1 MKTDNVSTLYAYD
14 PGQTTGWASFV
25 LARSEKAAALSRWGE
40 FDLWRGIDEQIGSEL
55 CQTVVYEKIV
65 PRHPSFN
72 PIGLEVIGAIRY
84 LGELHSRVVVH
95 QMNAQIHGVFK
106 WETYDTLFKTI
117 KSDHSKDA
125 IAHGIV
131 YLRKQGYTIEM
142 P

>member
-1 MKTDNVSTLYAYD
+1 MLYAYD
-14 PGQTTGWASFV
+14 PGQTTGWAKFV
-25 LARSEKAAALSRWGE
+25 MHNVTRSAKLLDWGE
-40 FDLWRGIDEQIGSEL
+40 FDLWHGIAGQLAEDATPTI
-55 CQTVVYEKIV
+55 VYEKIV

-72 PIGLEVIGAIRY
+72 PIGLEVIGVIRFLSETHGCVAI
-84 LGELHSRVVVH
+84 H

-106 WETYDTLFKTI
+106 WGTYDELFKSI

-131 YLRKQGYTIEM
+131 WLKNQGYAIEV